1 MTLQQRLSIAR
12 TLTIIQ
18 LVLSLV
24 VFIAMSL
31 FGAFFLWS
39 LLVGDFNGMAGDHA
53 LPPTFLFVLAAVLVL
68 LLGLV
73 AVALPW
79 IVLTA
84 LKKRNEKW
92 AKAAFVSLIVQ
103 IVMAGGV
110 FAIFPIVTIILL
122 LDKEASA
129 YIGMK

>member
-18 LVLSLV
+18 LVLSSLVLV
-24 VFIAMSL
+24 VVIL
-31 FGAFFLWS
+31 FSAFAVSSFLVSQLNGVSGAGLS
-39 LLVGDFNGMAGDHA
+39 PMILLA
-53 LPPTFLFVLAAVLVL
+53 LVVVFVLVL
-68 LLGLV
+68 GV
-73 AVALPW
+73 AVVALPW

-84 LKKRNEKW
+84 MKKRNEKW
-92 AKAAFVSLIVQ
+92 AKAAFVSLILQ

-110 FAIFPIVTIILL
+110 FAIFPIVTLILL

>member
-18 LVLSLV
+18 LVLSSLMFIVIFCVSAFAISSFLV
-24 VFIAMSL
+24 SQLDGVSGGRLPVTVFTIFVIAVML
-31 FGAFFLWS
+31 I
-39 LLVGDFNGMAGDHA
+39 
-53 LPPTFLFVLAAVLVL
+53 
-68 LLGLV
+68 LGSV
-73 AVALPW
+73 VIALPW

-103 IVMAGGV
+103 IVMAGGI

>member
-18 LVLSLV
+18 LVISSV
-24 VFIAMSL
+24 IFIIVFL
-31 FGAFFLWS
+31 FGAFAVSSFLLGQLDGMS
-39 LLVGDFNGMAGDHA
+39 GSGVPPMFLLAIVLLVMLAFAVG
-53 LPPTFLFVLAAVLVL
+53 VLS
-68 LLGLV
+68 
-73 AVALPW
+73 LPW

-84 LKKRNEKW
+84 MKKRNEKW
-92 AKAAFVSLIVQ
+92 AKAAFVSLILQ
-103 IVMAGGV
+103 IVMAGGI
-110 FAIFPIVTIILL
+110 FAIFPIVTLILL

>member
-18 LVLSLV
+18 LVLSSV
-24 VFIAMSL
+24 VFIIIFA
-31 FGAFFLWS
+31 FGAFAVSSFLVS
-39 LLVGDFNGMAGDHA
+39 QLDGMSGAGFSPTILGAFALLLM
-53 LPPTFLFVLAAVLVL
+53 LLFAVAVL
-68 LLGLV
+68 
-73 AVALPW
+73 ALPW
-79 IVLTA
+79 IVLMA

-103 IVMAGGV
+103 IVMAGGI
-110 FAIFPIVTIILL
+110 FAIFPIVTLILL

>member
-1 MTLQQRLSIAR
+1 MTLQQRISIAQ

-18 LVLSLV
+18 IVLSSLM
-24 VFIAMSL
+24 FIVIFI
-31 FGAFFLWS
+31 FGAFAVSSF
-39 LLVGDFNGMAGDHA
+39 LVGELNGMSGASY
-53 LPPTFLFVLAAVLVL
+53 PPMILFVLFIGLML
-68 LLGLV
+68 IFGLV
-73 AVALPW
+73 VIALPW
-79 IVLTA
+79 VVLTA

-110 FAIFPIVTIILL
+110 FAIFPIVTLILL

>member
-18 LVLSLV
+18 LVLSSV
-24 VFIAMSL
+24 VFVVIFCVSAFAIFSFL
-31 FGAFFLWS
+31 VSQLDGAS
-39 LLVGDFNGMAGDHA
+39 SGR
-53 LPPTFLFVLAAVLVL
+53 LPATIFTVFVVLVMFI
-68 LLGLV
+68 LGSV
-73 AVALPW
+73 VIALPW

-110 FAIFPIVTIILL
+110 FAIFPIVTLILL

>member
-18 LVLSLV
+18 LVLSSV
-24 VFIAMSL
+24 VLIAM
-31 FGAFFLWS
+31 FGFAAFAVSSF
-39 LLVGDFNGMAGDHA
+39 LVGQLDGVSGVG
-53 LPPTFLFVLAAVLVL
+53 LPPMIILALAAVVMFAF
-68 LLGLV
+68 GL
-73 AVALPW
+73 AIVALPW

>member
-18 LVLSLV
+18 LVLSSLVLV
-24 VFIAMSL
+24 VVIL
-31 FGAFFLWS
+31 FSAFAVSSFLVSQLNGVSGA
-39 LLVGDFNGMAGDHA
+39 G
-53 LPPTFLFVLAAVLVL
+53 LPPMILLALVVVFVLVL
-68 LLGLV
+68 GV
-73 AVALPW
+73 AVVALPW

-84 LKKRNEKW
+84 MKKRNEKW
-92 AKAAFVSLIVQ
+92 AKAAFVSLILQ

-110 FAIFPIVTIILL
+110 FAIFPIVTLILL

>member
-1 MTLQQRLSIAR
+1 MTLQQRVSIAR

-18 LVLSLV
+18 LVLSSMVLIVMFLFAAFAVSSFLV
-24 VFIAMSL
+24 GQLNGMSGVGLPPMILLALALVF
-31 FGAFFLWS
+31 
-39 LLVGDFNGMAGDHA
+39 LLVLG
-53 LPPTFLFVLAAVLVL
+53 AAV
-68 LLGLV
+68 
-73 AVALPW
+73 VALPW

-92 AKAAFVSLIVQ
+92 AKAAFVSLIIQ
-103 IVMAGGV
+103 IVMAGGI

-129 YIGMK
+129 YLGMK